1 MFVNNKMR
9 YFWALMLCL
18 VASITTSAQHQNPM
32 FYTEIQLRHKPYTL
46 QSITEEIQRQTGI
59 SFSFNADKISPNT
72 KIKLK
77 GDKLTVAI
85 ILGTLQKRT
94 GIGYK
99 VISQNHII
107 YTESAR
113 QQKGVTKP
121 KKLKY
126 YAKKSSG
133 NTTGKSVTERPTTPI
148 KSYNS
153 NIKTLTD
160 TEEGN
165 NIVFVGDS
173 SIVSAY
179 YFGAGYGGGGKNETE
194 TEEEEA
200 SAFPDNEWDD
210 MPNRNAARNN
220 VLKREDVLNF
230 FKENTLFAA
239 GIAVDETYYCNPSLR
254 IGFDFLYG
262 TVSYNLGSPNTWR
275 FGLGTSVKLND
286 NWQLHFNI
294 SSGKPISNNYD
305 IVKFDTMPGIDTFP
319 VQPPVITE
327 AHTPLAVSSKLTRY
341 GISTSYNLGKGFLL
355 EGGVVLNHLKTNY
368 YSNSNP
374 VSLSDIL
381 PFGMD
386 ADSKYYGIKPPYV
399 IGNSFTANKS
409 SNTKIW
415 IGFQITL
422 LYRLNFLGN

>member
-1 MFVNNKMR
+1 MLVNKKMR

-18 VASITTSAQHQNPM
+18 VASITTSAQQQNPM

-77 GDKLTVAI
+77 GDKLTVAV

-107 YTESAR
+107 YTESAW
-113 QQKGVTKP
+113 QQKGAAKS
-121 KKLKY
+121 KKSKY
-126 YAKKSSG
+126 YTKKSSG
-133 NTTGKSVTERPTTPI
+133 NTTGKSVTERPIARI
-148 KSYNS
+148 KSYGSKINMV
-153 NIKTLTD
+153 TD
-160 TEEGN
+160 AEGGN

-194 TEEEEA
+194 TEEEEE
-200 SAFPDNEWDD
+200 SPFPDNEWDD
-210 MPNRNAARNN
+210 MPNRSAARNN
-220 VLKREDVLNF
+220 ALKREDVLNF
-230 FKENTLFAA
+230 FKENTLFAS
-239 GIAVDETYYCNPSLR
+239 GISVDETYYCNPSIR

-262 TVSYNLGSPNTWR
+262 TVSYNLGSTNTWR

-286 NWQLHFNI
+286 KWKLHFNI
-294 SSGKPISNNYD
+294 SSGKPITNNYD
-305 IVKFDTMPGIDTFP
+305 IVKFDTIPGNDSFQDPTI
-319 VQPPVITE
+319 IE
-327 AHTPLAVSSKLTRY
+327 SHSPLAVSSKLTRY
-341 GISTSYNLGKGFLL
+341 GLSTSYNLGKGFLL
-355 EGGVVLNHLKTNY
+355 EGGMVLNHLKTNY

-381 PFGMD
+381 PFGLD